1 MSDLNR
7 GYRKIHLSLSSGEF
21 GSHEARP
28 SYNNWSH
35 MFLLR
40 NVTWKT
46 IATMRY
52 QNLFPFL
59 ERSTNASRVNSTRE
73 MFTFMFAIS
82 IESEKC
88 GDVYDLAIY
97 KINKINRNNCWR
109 NAVFNKVD
117 ALSDA
122 ARLDTARATVKLAI
136 SCVRVFQAF
145 VRTARISS
153 RAKEFFNNL
162 FSNFALERE
171 EGGGAKEKLL

>member
-171 EGGGAKEKLL
+171 EGGAKEKLL